1 MWRQS
6 SMPTS
11 ILIGGDGVAGVEVG
25 LSTTLL
31 EVSPSAAGAAS
42 LAFLTASPHSR
53 AVDPP

>member
-11 ILIGGDGVAGVEVG
+11 ILIGGDGIAGVEVG